1 MVVTNA
7 REVHRPVVAENVI
20 ALVFALAKKI
30 PQAVRLQQRRVWGQE
45 LIWNDRPKPCELAGA
60 TLGLIGLGSIGRE
73 VAGRASALGMR
84 VIAVRE
90 HAERE
95 KPPWIDEV
103 FSSDRLDQMLAKSD
117 YVVLAAPLTPATR
130 GQLNAN
136 RLAFMKPDAYLINV
150 GRGPLIDNAAL
161 IEALS
166 ERRIGGAGLDVF
178 EQEPLPED
186 SPLWN
191 LDNLLITPH
200 TAALTEKLWQRH
212 NDLFSQNLRRYVE
225 GEPLLF
231 VVDKQKGY

>member
-1 MVVTNA
+1 
-7 REVHRPVVAENVI
+7 
-20 ALVFALAKKI
+20 
-30 PQAVRLQQRRVWGQE
+30 
-45 LIWNDRPKPCELAGA
+45 LAGA

-84 VIAVRE
+84 VIGARE

-95 KPPWIDEV
+95 KPPGIDEV
-103 FSSDRLDQMLAKSD
+103 FSSDRLDQMLPQCD

-130 GQLNAN
+130 GLMNAR
-136 RLAFMKPDAYLINV
+136 RLRAMKPDAYVINV
-150 GRGPLIDNAAL
+150 GRGPLIAAADL
-161 IEALS
+161 VEALK
-166 ERRIGGAGLDVF
+166 ERRIAGAALDVF

-191 LDNLLITPH
+191 LDHLLITPH

-212 NDLFSQNLRRYVE
+212 YHLFCQNLRRYGE
-225 GEPLLF
+225 GKPLLF